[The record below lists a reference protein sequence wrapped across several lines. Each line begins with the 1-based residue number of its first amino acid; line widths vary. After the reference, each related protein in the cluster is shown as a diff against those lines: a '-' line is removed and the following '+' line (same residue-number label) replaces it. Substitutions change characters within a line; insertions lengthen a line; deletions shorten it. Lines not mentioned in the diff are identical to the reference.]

1 MKKVVIT
8 AIIVFSTIISQAQV
22 SADKSA
28 HLLFKGVPIDGTL
41 NEYVLMMEKNGF
53 SHIGTENGAAMLK
66 GDFASFK
73 NCIVGVATQKQK
85 DLVSQITVVFPDCD
99 TWSSL
104 YSNYLTLKELLTEKY
119 GKPSNIVEKFQ
130 TTSRPEDDNSKFYE
144 VQFDRCKY
152 YTIFETEKGTIQLS
166 IEHVDVSRCFVML
179 TYWDRIN
186 GKSIRDKAIDDL

>member
-8 AIIVFSTIISQAQV
+8 AIIVFSTIISYAQV
-22 SADKSA
+22 STDKSA

-41 NEYVLMMEKNGF
+41 NEYVSMMEKNGF
-53 SHIGTENGAAMLK
+53 SHIGTEDGTAMLK

-104 YSNYLTLKELLTEKY
+104 YSNYSTLKELLTEKY
-119 GKPSNIVEKFQ
+119 SKPSEIVEKFQ
-130 TTSRPEDDNSKFYE
+130 TTTRLEDDHSKFFE
-144 VQFDRCKY
+144 VQMDGCKY
-152 YTIFETEKGTIQLS
+152 FTTYKTEYGTIQLS
-166 IEHVDVSRCFVML
+166 IEHVDVRRCFVML

-186 GKSIRDKAIDDL
+186 GKSIREKAINDL

>member
-1 MKKVVIT
+1 MKKVVVT

-22 SADKSA
+22 GADNSA

-53 SHIGTENGAAMLK
+53 SHITTEDGTAMLK

-104 YSNYLTLKELLTEKY
+104 YSNYESLKELLTEKY

-130 TTSRPEDDNSKFYE
+130 STSQLEDDQFKFFE
-144 VQFDRCKY
+144 VKFDKCKY
-152 YTIFETEKGTIQLS
+152 HTTYETEKGKILLS
-166 IEHVDVSRCFVML
+166 IEHNGMSSCFVML
-179 TYWDRIN
+179 TYWDKIN
-186 GKSIRDKAIDDL
+186 GKSIREKAIDDL